1 MAPKIVRVQLPV
13 APNIF
18 DHLECETFARTSG
31 RGGNSGSSWL
41 AGRRNCV
48 INSIAVCMW
57 FLCFPDT
64 NNSQSALRSPL
75 GVRLTACGIYLRTI
89 NYYKCRGPRHPDPG
103 MDSDPDPDPVAGPGS
118 RIYSPIPD
126 ANADT
131 KAPKYFLVA
140 SKRNCLWKFMITIFM
155 SHCIFHIVWIT
166 QGEGEGPPPCGH
178 GAWSLAFKWMS
189 HAFYL
194 CDSSLGN
201 CIPWLAR
208 CTVRWQV
215 ASGELQVA
223 RGKGG
228 RGS

>member
-48 INSIAVCMW
+48 INSIAMCMW

-103 MDSDPDPDPVAGPGS
+103 MDSDPDPDPVAGYTV
-118 RIYSPIPD
+118 RFRTQTRTQRHQNI
-126 ANADT
+126 
-131 KAPKYFLVA
+131 FWLQA
-140 SKRNCLWKFMITIFM
+140 SEIVYENLWL
-155 SHCIFHIVWIT
+155 
-166 QGEGEGPPPCGH
+166 Q
-178 GAWSLAFKWMS
+178 
-189 HAFYL
+189 YL
-194 CDSSLGN
+194 CRTASST
-201 CIPWLAR
+201 CWP
-208 CTVRWQV
+208 
-215 ASGELQVA
+215 
-223 RGKGG
+223 GG
-228 RGS
+228 VSYAEGGGGAAPMWAWCMVFGF